1 MSDTRYLQG
10 LKDGLFKSSEL
21 IGGLMKQVHDIEPD
35 EMKDILFTSIQAM
48 NALMRDIN
56 TEIKNQEVN

>member
-1 MSDTRYLQG
+1 MNDTRYLQG

-21 IGGLMKQVHDIEPD
+21 IGGLMKQVHDIEPN
-35 EMKDILFTSIQAM
+35 EMKDILFTLIQVM

>member
-1 MSDTRYLQG
+1 MNDTRYLQG

-21 IGGLMKQVHDIEPD
+21 IGGLMKQVHDIEPN
-35 EMKDILFTSIQAM
+35 EMKDILFASIQVM

>member
-1 MSDTRYLQG
+1 MNDTRYLQG

-21 IGGLMKQVHDIEPD
+21 IGGVMKQVNEIE
-35 EMKDILFTSIQAM
+35 EIKDILFASIQAM